1 MVGPVL
7 DVGKE
12 GDSRMQC
19 DGSSSDLDD
28 SVRNVTAL
36 DKRKEGAGSVWGI
49 ASEVSLGHVD
59 KESSRWVDI
68 GDTHAGSLERKL
80 NFSQTNRYKSMKQ
93 K

>member
-1 MVGPVL
+1 MVGHVL

-12 GDSRMQC
+12 GDSGIQY
-19 DGSSSDLDD
+19 DGSSSDLDY

-36 DKRKEGAGSVWGI
+36 GKRKEGAGSVWGI
-49 ASEVSLGHVD
+49 AEEVSLGHVD

-68 GDTHAGSLERKL
+68 GDIHEGSLERKL
-80 NFSQTNRYKSMKQ
+80 NFSQTNRYKSIKQ